1 VLLNVVYTAAA
12 HCHLMVTCALVVK
25 SPVHVTGLIPP
36 GKLTG
41 TWNAR
46 PLRKVFPPRLGSDTV
61 SHVFVVVLKTVVA
74 CIAAGLNVTMA
85 SGTLSV

>member
-1 VLLNVVYTAAA
+1 VYTAAA
-12 HCHLMVTCALVVK
+12 HCHLMVTRALVVK

-46 PLRKVFPPRLGSDTV
+46 PLRKVFPARPGSDTV
-61 SHVFVVVLKTVVA
+61 SHPFAVKVVVASVA
-74 CIAAGLNVTMA
+74 TGLNVTMA